1 MSDALLDYL
10 QDVIAVT
17 RNTPE
22 FGPGLSP
29 RAGLALL
36 RCSQAWAFMED
47 RRHVLPED
55 VQAVLPGVVNHRLR
69 EGASSAE
76 ELLHQVPVP

>member
-1 MSDALLDYL
+1 
-10 QDVIAVT
+10 
-17 RNTPE
+17 
-22 FGPGLSP
+22 
-29 RAGLALL
+29 
-36 RCSQAWAFMED
+36 MED

-76 ELLHQVPVP
+76 ELLRQVPVP